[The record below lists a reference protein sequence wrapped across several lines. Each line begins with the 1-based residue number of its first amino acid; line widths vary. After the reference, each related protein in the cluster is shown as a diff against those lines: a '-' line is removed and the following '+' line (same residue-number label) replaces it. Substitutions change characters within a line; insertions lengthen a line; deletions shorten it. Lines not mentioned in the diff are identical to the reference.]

1 MRWKLLVITSVAAAL
16 LGCGLWCVLTIAFF
30 GSARVLARHD
40 WLLFSSALV
49 PFALAVYA
57 GVFVYRHT
65 ARKRK
70 TQAVI
75 TLLLSLLLTPAA
87 YLAAWSLLPD
97 RLYIPSTYEVRHA
110 R

>member
-1 MRWKLLVITSVAAAL
+1 MRWKLLVMTSIVAAL
-16 LGCGLWCVLTIAFF
+16 LGSGLWCALTIAFF
-30 GSARVLARHD
+30 GSAMVLARHD
-40 WLLFSSALV
+40 WLLLGSALV
-49 PFALAVYA
+49 PFAVALFA

-75 TLLLSLLLTPAA
+75 GVLLSALLTPVG
-87 YLAAWSLLPD
+87 YLAAWSLLPN